1 MGTKYWIIVAELVLN
16 KFGRLW
22 KWNKNKFMSN
32 WVDHSWIWW
41 TRKINDVNL
50 HLL

>member
-1 MGTKYWIIVAELVLN
+1 
-16 KFGRLW
+16 
-22 KWNKNKFMSN
+22 MSN

-50 HLL
+50 HLLNQNNQL